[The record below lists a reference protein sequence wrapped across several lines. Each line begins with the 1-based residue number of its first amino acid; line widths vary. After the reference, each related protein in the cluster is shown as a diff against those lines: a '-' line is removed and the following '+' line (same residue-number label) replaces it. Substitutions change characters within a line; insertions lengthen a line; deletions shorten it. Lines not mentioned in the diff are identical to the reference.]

1 MRILRRGAVGAGLVI
16 AIAAVGATQAM
27 AAPAVR
33 PLLLSAQAP
42 SGAFLPQNAA
52 HTKGILVLNSVTRA
66 MFSARGHR
74 TSVSGSGAAVF
85 LARNQPVQAVVVISG
100 VHPRF
105 VPLSLDSIRYVPGFG
120 LSAQVTVERRS
131 RSAQLRRRFP
141 GASAQPLANF
151 SRATLFAAPTG
162 VRVNDS
168 GLPVAPKR
176 LKNYPVDLQIHS
188 TLPPKTVVE
197 FDPNTSTCANSLY
210 SKSVYA
216 STNPQD
222 TKVIGF
228 SAEDTGGCFW
238 TPSEARWYLRII
250 YPGKSRD
257 YQSAWAYLT
266 TTQVGPV
273 YVTSC
278 TTPKQSIHVS
288 CKGRLTGFLDAGV
301 DLGP

>member
-1 MRILRRGAVGAGLVI
+1 MRILRRGAVAAGLAI
-16 AIAAVGATQAM
+16 AIAAVVASPGL
-27 AAPAVR
+27 AAPGVR

-52 HTKGILVLNSVTRA
+52 HTKGLLVLDRVTRA
-66 MFSARGHR
+66 TFSARGHR
-74 TSVSGSGAAVF
+74 TSLSGSGAAIF

-100 VHPRF
+100 ARPRF
-105 VPLSLDSIRYVPGFG
+105 VPLSLNSIRYVPGFG

-141 GASAQPLANF
+141 RASAQPVGNF

-162 VRVNDS
+162 VRVNNA

-176 LKNYPVDLQIHS
+176 LKNYPVDLQVHS
-188 TLPPKTVVE
+188 TLPLGTVVE
-197 FDPNTSTCANSLY
+197 FDPKSSTCANSLF

-228 SAEDTGGCFW
+228 TAEDTGSCFW
-238 TPSEARWYLRII
+238 TSSEVRWYLRII

-257 YQSAWAYLT
+257 WESAWAYLT

-273 YVTSC
+273 YVTTC
-278 TTPKQSIHVS
+278 TTPNQRIHVS

>member
-1 MRILRRGAVGAGLVI
+1 MRILRRGVVAAGLVI
-16 AIAAVGATQAM
+16 TIAAVAATQAE
-27 AAPAVR
+27 AALAVR
-33 PLLLSAQAP
+33 PLLLSAQTP
-42 SGAFLPQNAA
+42 SGAFLPQNAS
-52 HTKGILVLNSVTRA
+52 HTRGILVLNRVTRA
-66 MFSARGHR
+66 TFSARGHR
-74 TSVSGSGAAVF
+74 TGLSGPGAAIF
-85 LARNQPVQAVVVISG
+85 LARNQPVQAVVVIAG
-100 VHPRF
+100 ARPRF
-105 VPLSLDSIRYVPGFG
+105 VPLSLNSIRYVPGFG

-141 GASAQPLANF
+141 GASAQPLVNF
-151 SRATLFAAPTG
+151 SRATLFASPTG

-188 TLPPKTVVE
+188 TLPPGTVVE
-197 FDPNTSTCANSLY
+197 FEPNTSTCANSLY
-210 SKSVYA
+210 SKSLYA

-222 TKVIGF
+222 TKVLGF
-228 SAEDTGGCFW
+228 SAEDTGRCFW

-250 YPGKSRD
+250 YPGKNRD

-278 TTPKQSIHVS
+278 TIPKQAIHVS

-301 DLGP
+301 DLGS